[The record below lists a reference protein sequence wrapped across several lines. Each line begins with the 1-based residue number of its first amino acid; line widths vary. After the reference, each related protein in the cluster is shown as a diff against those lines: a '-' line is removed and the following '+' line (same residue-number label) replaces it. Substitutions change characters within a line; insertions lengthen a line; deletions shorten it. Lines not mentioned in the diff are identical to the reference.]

1 MTHDELRE
9 LTGGYALGVLSDQ
22 ERRALEAHLPTCVEC
37 AREVGE
43 FASVAGGL
51 ALAVPQVDPPAALRA
66 RVLKAV
72 LSAESPRVDPIPF
85 PPPAPVR
92 TSALPAWLAAAAAI
106 AAVALGL
113 YSLNLRERISR
124 LEDDLRVANARAAG
138 VERELQIARS
148 GNSNARQ
155 IATVLDAPDVRT
167 IDLLGQ
173 KNAPAATGRA
183 YWSPT
188 RGLVFTASNLPAPS
202 VGRQYQLWV
211 IPQGGVP
218 VSAGMLDLEG
228 GGLTMALVDSSIAS
242 RVGTVAVTM
251 EPAGGVPQPTS
262 DPVLAGTW

>member
-9 LTGGYALGVLSDQ
+9 LAGGYALGVLTEQ
-22 ERRALEAHLPTCVEC
+22 ERRAFEAHLPTCVQC

-43 FASVAGGL
+43 FATVATGL
-51 ALAVPQVDPPAALRA
+51 ALAVPQVDPPSALRA
-66 RVLKAV
+66 RVLNSV
-72 LSAESPRVDPIPF
+72 LSAESERVDPTPL
-85 PPPAPVR
+85 PQPAPVR
-92 TSALPAWLAAAAAI
+92 PSTLPAWLAAAAAI

-124 LEDDLRVANARAAG
+124 LEEDLRLANARAAG
-138 VERELQIARS
+138 VERELQIARA
-148 GNSNARQ
+148 GRSNARQ
-155 IATVLDAPDVRT
+155 IATVLDAPDVRA

-173 KNAPAATGRA
+173 KNAPSATGRA

-188 RGLVFTASNLPAPS
+188 RGLVFTASNLPAPT

-211 IPQGGVP
+211 IPQGGIP

-251 EPAGGVPQPTS
+251 EPVGGVPQPTS